1 MGDPLA
7 SSAPASAVKISIRS
21 NEGDREVVLL
31 GADGAQSSKMTPRG
45 WTWFSK
51 GNDPATV
58 HFGDEGEQFR
68 TNTGGHDID
77 LGSGLRE
84 GAEGRNR
91 VDGIS

>member
-1 MGDPLA
+1 
-7 SSAPASAVKISIRS
+7 
-21 NEGDREVVLL
+21 
-31 GADGAQSSKMTPRG
+31 MTPRG

-91 VDGIS
+91 VDGIA